1 MNINQSQIPFDVP
14 ENRDQE
20 KAGKRRMLICIT
32 GFAVLGLIVGLI
44 FGYSTGDMNLTKRL
58 YPIIT
63 LKADTGKSKRDV
75 VAEYIDP

>member
-1 MNINQSQIPFDVP
+1 MNMNQSQIPFDVP

-44 FGYSTGDMNLTKRL
+44 LVILQG
-58 YPIIT
+58 I
-63 LKADTGKSKRDV
+63 
-75 VAEYIDP
+75 